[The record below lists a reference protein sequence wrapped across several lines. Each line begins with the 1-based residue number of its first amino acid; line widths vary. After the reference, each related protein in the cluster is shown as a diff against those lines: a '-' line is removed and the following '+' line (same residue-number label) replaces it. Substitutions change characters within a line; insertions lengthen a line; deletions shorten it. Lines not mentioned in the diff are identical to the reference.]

1 MTIIQVYLK
10 YFSNEFIKDKLT
22 SSLADTCAYY
32 LQLNQKSLR
41 ESRDALQVIYT
52 PIQNEGELNAP
63 RTDSDNEID
72 VVNLDRLSRAIERQE
87 EQITELE
94 HALEVL
100 ANKGITPSKPNV
112 TNKLS
117 RESLME
123 KVALQLT
130 KK

>member
-1 MTIIQVYLK
+1 MTIIQVDLK
-10 YFSNEFIKDKLT
+10 DFSNEFIKDKLT

-32 LQLNQKSLR
+32 LKINQKSLR
-41 ESRDALQVIYT
+41 ENREELQAIYT

-87 EQITELE
+87 EQITEWE

-100 ANKGITPSKPNV
+100 ANKGITPSKPKV

>member
-1 MTIIQVYLK
+1 MK
-10 YFSNEFIKDKLT
+10 
-22 SSLADTCAYY
+22 
-32 LQLNQKSLR
+32 
-41 ESRDALQVIYT
+41 
-52 PIQNEGELNAP
+52 
-63 RTDSDNEID
+63 

-87 EQITELE
+87 EQITEWE

-100 ANKGITPSKPNV
+100 ANKGITPSKPKA
-112 TNKLS
+112 TNRLS